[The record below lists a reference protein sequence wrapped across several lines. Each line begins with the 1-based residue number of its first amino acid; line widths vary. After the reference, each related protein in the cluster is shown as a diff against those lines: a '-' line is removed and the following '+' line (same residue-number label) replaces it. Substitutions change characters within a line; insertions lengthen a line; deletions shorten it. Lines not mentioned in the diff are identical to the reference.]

1 MGDRLARHRAEIRRY
16 GLVGWLR
23 RNLLWMLADRFGL
36 DVARVALLPLEIA
49 SRRPA
54 ISLTLEHRLVDFET
68 MRSAIQTNGLPLD
81 TAVMAARYARG
92 DLCLATFH
100 AGTVIAYNWYS
111 NGSTEISDDCVVC
124 FPGAYVVS
132 HDTFVNPRYRGQGVA
147 FDAWRISR
155 TIFLAR
161 GATHI
166 LSCVRSGNVSS
177 IRAMDKD
184 EHTAWIGHVLVWR
197 GLGRR
202 WVFTSRGCRR
212 RGIRA
217 SVRSV
222 VPGNI
227 SA

>member
-1 MGDRLARHRAEIRRY
+1 MRDRLARHRAEIRRF
-16 GLVGWLR
+16 GLAGWLR
-23 RNLLWMLADRFGL
+23 QNLFWMLADRFGL
-36 DVARVALLPLEIA
+36 DVARVALLPLEVA
-49 SRRPA
+49 SRRPV
-54 ISLTLEHRLVDFET
+54 ISLPLDHRLVDFET
-68 MRSAIQTNGLPLD
+68 MRSAVQALRLPLD
-81 TAVMAARYARG
+81 PAVMTARYARG

-100 AGTVIAYNWYS
+100 AGAVIAYNWYS
-111 NGSTEISDDCVVC
+111 TGSTQISDDCVVC

-132 HDTFVNPRYRGQGVA
+132 CDTYVDPGFRGQGVA

-155 TIFLAR
+155 TIFMAR

-166 LSCVRSGNVSS
+166 LSFVRSGNVSS

-184 EHTAWIGHVLVWR
+184 EHTRWVGHVLVWR
-197 GLGRR
+197 GRGRS

-217 SVRSV
+217 SARATALAS
-222 VPGNI
+222 I